1 MIWIDVA
8 IIAVIALSAV
18 IGFFRGFL
26 REALGLAT
34 WIVAFW
40 AAFMW
45 ANPVAGHLKTW
56 IDTDSARLAAA
67 FALVFILV
75 LILGAVCNFLLGR
88 LISGT
93 GFAGTDRALG
103 IVFGVVRGVGVL
115 ILLVLLAGV
124 TPVPKDNWWQR
135 SMFVGQL
142 EQGAVRVRGYLPPNI
157 AQAISYPDVADAPAA
172 PKTIDEPA
180 ADSART

>member
-1 MIWIDVA
+1 MIWIDIA
-8 IIAVIALSAV
+8 IIAVVGLSAV

-40 AAFMW
+40 LAFIM
-45 ANPVAGHLKTW
+45 ATPVADHLKPW
-56 IDTDSARLAAA
+56 IDVDSARLAAA
-67 FALVFILV
+67 FALVFIVV
-75 LILGAVCNFLLGR
+75 LICGAIFNYLLGR

-103 IVFGVVRGVGVL
+103 IVFGVVRGVAVL

-124 TPVPKDNWWQR
+124 TPVPRDNWWQH
-135 SMFVGQL
+135 SVFVGQL
-142 EQGAVRVRGYLPPNI
+142 EQGAIWVRGYLPPNI
-157 AQAISYPDVADAPAA
+157 AQAISYPDVPDTPAVADGAGAS
-172 PKTIDEPA
+172 TQ
-180 ADSART
+180 T

>member
-1 MIWIDVA
+1 MIWIDIA
-8 IIAVIALSAV
+8 IIAVIGLSAV

-40 AAFMW
+40 LAFVL
-45 ANPVAGHLKTW
+45 ATPTSEFLKRW
-56 IDTDSARLAAA
+56 IDVDSARLAAA
-67 FALVFILV
+67 FALVFIGV
-75 LILGAVCNFLLGR
+75 LILGAIFNYLLGR

-103 IVFGVVRGVGVL
+103 IVFGVVRGVAVL

-124 TPVPKDNWWQR
+124 TPVPRDSWWQQ
-135 SMFVGQL
+135 SIFIGQL
-142 EQGAVRVRGYLPPNI
+142 EQGAVLVRGHLPPNI
-157 AQAISYPDVADAPAA
+157 AQAITYPDVPDTP
-172 PKTIDEPA
+172 PV
-180 ADSART
+180 ADSTANSAQT